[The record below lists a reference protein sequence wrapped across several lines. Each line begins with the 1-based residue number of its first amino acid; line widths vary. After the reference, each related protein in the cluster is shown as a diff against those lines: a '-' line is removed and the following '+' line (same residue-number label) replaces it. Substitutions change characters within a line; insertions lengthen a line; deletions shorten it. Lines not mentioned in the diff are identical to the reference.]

1 MKRRYTTTDGQVIS
15 LMCARFE
22 DALAEGRT
30 DAIVTE
36 HAAECVRCHML
47 LKQVQGERGAIAAIS
62 MASGPVELP
71 SGFTEAVLARALPP
85 ERYLKDNSEPVARFK
100 WWHHAVTGLVAG
112 VCTALLFWAGGD
124 AKEMME
130 ADTPSS
136 QAVAVEESSDNLSLK
151 KLLGMNEDADEEALQ
166 MERFERLFEEKSTV
180 LPAVSVPEAH
190 VDLPKELKLAVLRQ
204 VDQNKTCPKRLKK
217 PVRITLTVGKN
228 GGLSNRTVYSM
239 ANQSMAHDCVN
250 QALDALTLP
259 PMEQS
264 ANITLDVA
272 W

>member
-36 HAAECVRCHML
+36 HASECVRCHMML
-47 LKQVQGERGAIAAIS
+47 QQIQGEQGAISAIA

-71 SGFTEAVLARALPP
+71 SGFTEGVLARALPP
-85 ERYLKDNSEPVARFK
+85 ERYLKDTAEPAPRFK
-100 WWHHAVTGLVAG
+100 WWHHAITGLVAG

-124 AKEMME
+124 AKNMIESR
-130 ADTPSS
+130 SS
-136 QAVAVEESSDNLSLK
+136 SSRAVAVQDSDSASPSPNEAEKGTTTNSDDENTDMFEDL
-151 KLLGMNEDADEEALQ
+151 MNDKA
-166 MERFERLFEEKSTV
+166 KV
-180 LPAVSVPEAH
+180 LPAVSVPENTL
-190 VDLPKELKLAVLRQ
+190 DLPKELKSAVLRQ
-204 VDQNKTCPKRLKK
+204 IKRVKGCPKRLTN

-228 GGLSNRTVYSM
+228 GKLSNRTVYSV
-239 ANQSMAHDCVN
+239 ANQGIAHDCVN
-250 QALDALTLP
+250 QALDSLKLP
-259 PMEQS
+259 PMAQS
-264 ANITLDVA
+264 SNITLDIA